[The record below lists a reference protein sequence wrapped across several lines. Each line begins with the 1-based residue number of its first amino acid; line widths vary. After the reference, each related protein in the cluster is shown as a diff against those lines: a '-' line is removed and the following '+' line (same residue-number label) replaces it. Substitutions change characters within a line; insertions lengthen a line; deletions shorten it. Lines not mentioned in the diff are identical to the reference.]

1 MSLQDRLDAFRE
13 NFEAGGPPY
22 TAPQWVH
29 EVLSG

>member
-22 TAPQWVH
+22 TAPQMM
-29 EVLSG
+29 EDRS